1 MLPSPQPAFASP
13 PHCGRVRLYRL
24 LDGHGRPHPELDD
37 LFECLDL
44 DHESAL
50 DWLERCG
57 LLQPQAPACER
68 QAMLCLH
75 FGIEVS
81 TPSGDWRTLRHPG
94 PGLATGP
101 GLCDTGNQFS

>member
-1 MLPSPQPAFASP
+1 MLPFPHPAFAP
-13 PHCGRVRLYRL
+13 PSHCGLVRLYRL

-37 LFECLDL
+37 VFDCLDAA
-44 DHESAL
+44 HESAL
-50 DWLERCG
+50 DWLERRG
-57 LLQPQAPACER
+57 LLQPHDPACER

-94 PGLATGP
+94 PGQPSGP
-101 GLCDTGNQFS
+101 GPRGTTTQLS